1 MKSFKEFLLDGYYE
15 TRGVDSERYGNREHE
30 GLEGPYR
37 QDNGKVLYYDTKE
50 GKYYDPDSDFYVSD
64 EDLRAMEHSQE
75 KRNELM
81 DQQRERDFQ
90 KRR

>member
-1 MKSFKEFLLDGYYE
+1 MGSFKEFLLDGYYE
-15 TRGVDSERYGNREHE
+15 VPDFDRERYRDREEE
-30 GLEGPYR
+30 GLEGPFR

-50 GKYYDPDSDFYVSD
+50 GKYYDPDSDLFVSN
-64 EDLRAMEHSQE
+64 EDYDAMQHSQE

-90 KRR
+90 RRR